1 MIRNIFAQVGQ
12 VANLRADCQSAQ
24 PRAGYC
30 PPQRM
35 IRLSFLIAAFACALF
50 ASGEL
55 SNRRAP
61 GFALPDPEYTHFYD
75 LQDYRGK
82 VLLIEIMA
90 TNCPHCLLLSTTLEK
105 VKEKYGDKV
114 EVLSVVLPPDNQTT
128 IAKYKFVNK
137 ITVPIVCDQGQ
148 MTISYMN
155 ARPGMGHIDVP
166 HLFLIDQHG
175 MIRNDY
181 SYKEDARGVF
191 EGPGLYP
198 EIDKLLK

>member
-1 MIRNIFAQVGQ
+1 MLFRIS
-12 VANLRADCQSAQ
+12 C
-24 PRAGYC
+24 
-30 PPQRM
+30 
-35 IRLSFLIAAFACALF
+35 IAALCAGLVL

-61 GFALPDPEYTHFYD
+61 GFALPDPEYSHFYD

-82 VLLIEIMA
+82 VLLIEIMS
-90 TNCPHCLLLSTTLEK
+90 TKCPHCLLLSTTLEK

-114 EVLSVVLPPDNQTT
+114 GILSVVLPPDNQETV
-128 IAKYKFVNK
+128 AKYRSVNK

-155 ARPGMGHIDVP
+155 ARPGVGHIDVP
-166 HLFLIDQHG
+166 HLFVIDQQG
-175 MIRNDY
+175 MIRSDFG
-181 SYKEDARGVF
+181 YKPDDHSVF
-191 EGPGLYP
+191 DGPGLFA

>member
-1 MIRNIFAQVGQ
+1 MM
-12 VANLRADCQSAQ
+12 S
-24 PRAGYC
+24 
-30 PPQRM
+30 
-35 IRLSFLIAAFACALF
+35 RLLFLTAVFACALL

-61 GFALPDPEYTHFYD
+61 GFALPDPDYEHFYD

-82 VLLIEIMA
+82 VLLVEIMS
-90 TNCPHCLLLSTTLEK
+90 TTCPHCLLLSTTLEK
-105 VKEKYGDKV
+105 VKDKYGDKV
-114 EVLSVVLPPDNQTT
+114 GILSVVLPGDNQSTV
-128 IAKYKFVNK
+128 AKYKLVNK

-166 HLFLIDQHG
+166 HLFIIDQAG
-175 MIRNDY
+175 MIRNDF
-181 SYKEDARGVF
+181 SYKEDARAIF
-191 EGPGLYP
+191 EGPGLYS